1 MAVYYPYN
9 PFFYSITVINQTR
22 SAILLSVVLIV
33 FMLFVFIYNSY
44 FEKNSQYL
52 NKFNLF
58 KVLILPAILVVI
70 FSNIQSSTFN
80 ITENVQSRISSI
92 DINEYSTNSRIR
104 YFSHAIS
111 SIFDRPLGVGL
122 GNWQIESIEA
132 DSQDIKSYIVP
143 YHVHNDF
150 LELSAEISI
159 LGAIAYY
166 MVILTVFI
174 YLLQKIIISIK
185 NKDPLEYE
193 LLFFVSLGVYI
204 IDSMVNFPQGRVLQQ
219 INLLFIIAVLVN
231 LYKFK
236 KISIPPLFNKIILT
250 VVIFTIPLVLYSSQ
264 DYLIPLYIK
273 R

>member
-9 PFFYSITVINQTR
+9 PFFLFYYCNQSNKECNITFF
-22 SAILLSVVLIV
+22 SSDSVYVV
-33 FMLFVFIYNSY
+33 CFIYNSY

-150 LELSAEISI
+150 LELSADVS
-159 LGAIAYY
+159 
-166 MVILTVFI
+166 VF
-174 YLLQKIIISIK
+174 
-185 NKDPLEYE
+185 
-193 LLFFVSLGVYI
+193 
-204 IDSMVNFPQGRVLQQ
+204 
-219 INLLFIIAVLVN
+219 
-231 LYKFK
+231 
-236 KISIPPLFNKIILT
+236 
-250 VVIFTIPLVLYSSQ
+250 
-264 DYLIPLYIK
+264 
-273 R
+273 